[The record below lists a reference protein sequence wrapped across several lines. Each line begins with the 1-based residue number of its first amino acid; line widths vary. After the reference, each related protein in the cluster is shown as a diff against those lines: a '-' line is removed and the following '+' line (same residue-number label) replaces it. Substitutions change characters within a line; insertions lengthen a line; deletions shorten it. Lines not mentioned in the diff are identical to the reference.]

1 MRGIAYMLLAV
12 VFLANFT
19 EPLLEVIE
27 CSREKIMISTALNN
41 AFRAARDRSLTEDSI
56 RDLDAEVDKEKFVDY
71 FAETF
76 ADNLG
81 LTVSQKSE
89 NRIEL
94 ACHDGRFNDFRID
107 LDIYNDSITSAD
119 AYNKKAT
126 RIDIELNTEYLFKT
140 KLLKQI
146 QETTDYAIEME
157 TTYLL
162 WVKN

>member
-1 MRGIAYMLLAV
+1 MVFAV
-12 VFLANFT
+12 VFFANFM

-27 CSREKIMISTALNN
+27 CSREKIMISRAINN
-41 AFRAARDRSLTEDSI
+41 AFRAARDRSLTETSI
-56 RDLDAEVDKEKFVDY
+56 RDLNAEVDKEKFVDY

-76 ADNLG
+76 ASNLD
-81 LTVSQKSE
+81 LDISSKNE
-89 NRIEL
+89 EYIIFN
-94 ACHDGRFNDFRID
+94 CNDGRFNNFRID
-107 LDIYNDSITSAD
+107 LDIYNDSIYSAAD
-119 AYNKKAT
+119 AYDKEAT
-126 RIDIELNTEYLFKT
+126 RIDIALETEYLFKT